1 MTTQQ
6 APQSFGGRDQEALVA
21 GQFGP
26 QAAAYVASTVHAQ
39 GEDLQQL
46 ADLVVAGK
54 GYKTALDLG
63 CGGGHVAFTVAPHV
77 GQVMA
82 CDLSPDMLAAVAA
95 EAGRRGLANIETRV
109 GRADAVPAGDAQFCA
124 VFSRYSAHHWPDLAA
139 GLKEAR
145 RVVKPRGIAVFMD
158 VVTPGN
164 PLLDTFLQSI
174 ELLRD
179 PSHVRNYSVEEWRAA
194 LTGARFEVRQVT
206 QRRLRLEFGSW
217 IARMTPPDSHV
228 AAIRS
233 LQGRMADTVT
243 RHFAIEAD
251 GTFTLDTATF
261 EAVPV

>member
-1 MTTQQ
+1 MTTQHASQ
-6 APQSFGGRDQEALVA
+6 TVGSRDQESLVA

-26 QAAAYVASTVHAQ
+26 QAAAYVASAVHAQ
-39 GEDLQQL
+39 GEDLRQL
-46 ADLVVAGK
+46 ADLVAGK

-77 GQVMA
+77 GQVAA
-82 CDLSPDMLAAVAA
+82 CDLSPDMLDAVAV

-109 GRADAVPAGDAQFCA
+109 GRADAVPAPEAHFCA
-124 VFSRYSAHHWPDLAA
+124 VFSRYSAHHWPDLGA
-139 GLKEAR
+139 GLREAR

-158 VVTPGN
+158 VVTPGQ

-179 PSHVRNYSVEEWRAA
+179 PSHVRNYSVAEWRAA
-194 LTGARFEVRQVT
+194 LADARFEVGRVT
-206 QRRLRLEFGSW
+206 QRRLRLEFASW
-217 IARMTPPDSHV
+217 IARMSPPDSHV

-233 LQGRMADTVT
+233 LQDRMADMV
-243 RHFAIEAD
+243 RSHFAIEAD